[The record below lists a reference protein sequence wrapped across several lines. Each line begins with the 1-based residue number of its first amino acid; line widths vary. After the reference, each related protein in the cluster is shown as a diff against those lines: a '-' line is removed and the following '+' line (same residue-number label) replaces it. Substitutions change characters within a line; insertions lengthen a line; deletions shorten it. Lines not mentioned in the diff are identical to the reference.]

1 MRAPA
6 ASAVARAQERSANR
20 SVPPIVP
27 LELSP
32 AMPLGGAPEWPSAR
46 WVGAVDVAEMSPA
59 RVKLRESDGYKHA
72 RFLVRDGVAV
82 RGFVDVPVVDGW
94 VDGAQLAAEVA
105 LLPAPPAIELPQPRA
120 PRPGRRT
127 ATRRSTAF
135 APASAT
141 VTAAD
146 VPLPSITVVV
156 CTRDRADQLRSSL
169 AAILLLD
176 YPRFDVVVVDNASRT
191 NATSDLLA
199 NEFVDP
205 RIEFVAEPVAGLSR
219 ARNTGLLR
227 ATGDIVAFTDDDV
240 VVDRYWLRQLAEAYA
255 AAPGID
261 CVTGLVP
268 SGELRTR
275 VQGFF
280 DDRVT
285 WSKSIRPRVYS
296 MAAPP
301 DDLPMFPFCVGQ
313 YGTGANFSLRR
324 SAALDLH
331 GFDTAFG
338 VGTRTGGG
346 EDLDMFTR
354 VLLDGRSL
362 AVQPSALVWHRHRD
376 DIAELKKQAKGY
388 GTGLGSWLTKIILS
402 PRTFPIVVVRAP
414 RAVIRLVSIAWRKPA
429 VSVVQSAGPADEFDR
444 TIARVGWVELASVVR
459 GPWLYFRQRLAG
471 ERTM

>member
-1 MRAPA
+1 
-6 ASAVARAQERSANR
+6 
-20 SVPPIVP
+20 
-27 LELSP
+27 
-32 AMPLGGAPEWPSAR
+32 MPLGGAPEWPSAR
-46 WVGAVDVAEMSPA
+46 WVGAVDVAELSPA
-59 RVKLRESDGYKHA
+59 RMRLRESDGYKHA

-82 RGFVDVPVVDGW
+82 RGFVDLPVVDGW

-105 LLPAPPAIELPQPRA
+105 LLPEPPAMELPRPRVRRA
-120 PRPGRRT
+120 GRRIAERP
-127 ATRRSTAF
+127 ATEI
-135 APASAT
+135 PAVAVPVSG
-141 VTAAD
+141 AD
-146 VPLPSITVVV
+146 RALPSITVVV
-156 CTRDRADQLRSSL
+156 CTRDRADQLRTSL
-169 AAILLLD
+169 NAILRLD
-176 YPRFDVVVVDNASRT
+176 YPRFDVVVVDNASKT
-191 NATSDLLA
+191 SATRDLLA
-199 NEFVDP
+199 REFVDP

-219 ARNTGLLR
+219 ARNTGLQK
-227 ATGDIVAFTDDDV
+227 ATGEIVAFTDDDV
-240 VVDRYWLRQLAEAYA
+240 VVDRYWLSQLAAAYV

-301 DDLPMFPFCVGQ
+301 EDLPMFPFCVGQ

-324 SAALDLH
+324 STARELG

-354 VLLDGRSL
+354 VLLSGRSL
-362 AVQPSALVWHRHRD
+362 AVQPSAIVWHRHRD

-388 GTGLGSWLTKIILS
+388 GTGLGSWLTKIILN
-402 PRTFPIVVVRAP
+402 PRTFPIVLVRAP
-414 RAVIRLVSIAWRKPA
+414 RALVRLVSIAWRKPA
-429 VSVVQSAGPADEFDR
+429 VSVVQSSGPADEFDR
-444 TIARVGWVELASVVR
+444 TISRVGWVELASVVR
-459 GPWLYFRQRLAG
+459 GPWLFFRQRLAG
-471 ERTM
+471 ERTL